1 MTHSRRAR
9 NRPAAPQPR
18 RRPSRLR
25 RSWDK
30 YWYAWAMVAPVVI
43 VLLVLIFYPLA
54 RGIFLSFTNLTE
66 ANQLTEIVHQVDHRG
81 EDCRPNP
88 NGWTFVGLDNYV
100 DVLSGEVGEFWP
112 WFTITVIWTVRCV
125 VFHYGIGLGLAMLL
139 NRPMR
144 GRGLYRVLLIL
155 PWAVPA
161 FVSAFA
167 WRFMFNQRVRAVQR
181 AADAGRARAGG
192 LVRQPVDVAARPRS
206 SPTSGS
212 ACRS

>member
-1 MTHSRRAR
+1 
-9 NRPAAPQPR
+9 
-18 RRPSRLR
+18 
-25 RSWDK
+25 
-30 YWYAWAMVAPVVI
+30 MVAPVVV
-43 VLLVLIFYPLA
+43 VLGVLIFYPLA

-66 ANQLTEIVHQVDHRG
+66 ANQLSRDLHQVDHR
-81 EDCRPNP
+81 RPRCASP
-88 NGWTFVGLDNYV
+88 TRTRWEFVGLDNYA
-100 DVLSGEVGEFWP
+100 DVLTGEVGEFWQ
-112 WFTITVIWTVRCV
+112 WFGITLIWTVGCV
-125 VFHYGIGLGLAMLL
+125 VFHYGIGLGLAVLL

-167 WRFMFNQRVRAVQR
+167 WRFMFNQKFGLFNGVLDGDRP
-181 AADAGRARAGG
+181 GPGG
-192 LVRQPVDVAARPRS
+192 LVRPPVDLAARPPS